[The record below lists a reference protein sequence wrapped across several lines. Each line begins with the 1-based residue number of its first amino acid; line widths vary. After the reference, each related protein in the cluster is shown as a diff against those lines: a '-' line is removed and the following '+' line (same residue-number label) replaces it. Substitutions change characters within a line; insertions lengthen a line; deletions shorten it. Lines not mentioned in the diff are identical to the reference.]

1 MIRSKPK
8 FDGLAGPELIA
19 ARLDD
24 LDRRLY
30 EWELAQAATWAWNAS
45 AKGDELSAKV
55 SVLQETVD
63 RLAGY
68 LAGMNDVVLDERR
81 LKTLE
86 AENAS
91 LRDQLREMDRF
102 RSNALELIEAIA
114 VTAGYQKW
122 DDSLTD
128 WDTWFQHVTGKKPA

>member
-1 MIRSKPK
+1 
-8 FDGLAGPELIA
+8 
-19 ARLDD
+19 
-24 LDRRLY
+24 
-30 EWELAQAATWAWNAS
+30 
-45 AKGDELSAKV
+45 
-55 SVLQETVD
+55 
-63 RLAGY
+63 
-68 LAGMNDVVLDERR
+68 MNDVVLDERR